1 MMIQDVSIQPG
12 RVWGRGG
19 EEKKNQSIG
28 YNVSDRS
35 SLSPSPPPPL
45 LMRFNEEL
53 GLINLIP
60 VVEASLHNE
69 KRQNTEGGSGRYRN
83 IGNFSNKN
91 VITSEG

>member
-19 EEKKNQSIG
+19 GGKKNQSIG

-35 SLSPSPPPPL
+35 SLPPLPPSPPL

-69 KRQNTEGGSGRYRN
+69 KRQNTEGGSGRYIEISVTFRT
-83 IGNFSNKN
+83 KM
-91 VITSEG
+91 